1 MTEQAGVRGWA
12 PAAATGVGSMP
23 STDVLATAR
32 LVRDELA
39 HDDGVP
45 HLAELP
51 ARGPGADMV
60 GRALALLA
68 QVWPAWAA
76 ETTPTGWRLCAAPG
90 RDVRRATSYLGH
102 DLDVLEEVYEG
113 WRGPLVLPLAGPWT
127 LAAAV
132 ELPGGERLLRDAG
145 ATRDLVQSWA
155 QAAVDH
161 AAAVRRRVPGAHVVV
176 QADEPALPA
185 VLGGS
190 VPTAS
195 GAVRHHAVDAAT
207 ARSALASVVSR
218 LAAEDLPLA
227 VHCCAA
233 GAPVRL
239 LREAG
244 AVAVGVDLARLTA
257 AEEEQLAECVEAGLR
272 VGLGV
277 VPAGGSASE
286 VAGPVRAVADLAAR
300 LGFSLPQLTAAAT
313 VSPPCGLAGSSPV
326 DAEATLRRVRA
337 VGRALREDGTDGP
350 DEATGAAVRGRR

>member
-1 MTEQAGVRGWA
+1 
-12 PAAATGVGSMP
+12 MP
-23 STDVLATAR
+23 GTDVLATAR

-39 HDDGVP
+39 QDGGVP

-90 RDVRRATSYLGH
+90 RDVRRATSYLEQ
-102 DLDVLEEVYEG
+102 DLDALEEVYDG

-132 ELPGGERLLRDAG
+132 ELPAGERLLRDAG

-155 QAAVDH
+155 QAAVEHVGD
-161 AAAVRRRVPGAHVVV
+161 VRRRLPEVEVVV

-185 VLGGS
+185 VLAGS

-195 GAVRHHAVDAAT
+195 GAVRYHAVDAAT
-207 ARSALASVVSR
+207 VRSAVRSVVTR
-218 LAAEDLPLA
+218 LAAEQIELA

-233 GAPVRL
+233 GVPLRL

-244 AVAVGVDLARLTA
+244 AVAVGVDLARLTGD
-257 AEEEQLAECVEAGLR
+257 EEEQLAECVEAGVR

-277 VPAGGSASE
+277 VPMGGPAAE
-286 VAGPVRAVADLAAR
+286 VAASVRAVAGLASR
-300 LGFSLPQLTAAAT
+300 LGFSVPQLAAGAT
-313 VSPPCGLAGSSPV
+313 ISAPCGLAGASPAG
-326 DAEATLRRVRA
+326 AEATLQCACA
-337 VGRALREDGTDGP
+337 VGRALREDGTDDP
-350 DEATGAAVRGRR
+350 V